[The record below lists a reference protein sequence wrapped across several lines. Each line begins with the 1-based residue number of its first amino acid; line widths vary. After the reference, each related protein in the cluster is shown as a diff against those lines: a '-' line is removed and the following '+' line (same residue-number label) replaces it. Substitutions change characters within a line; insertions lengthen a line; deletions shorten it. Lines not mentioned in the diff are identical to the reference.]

1 MPHRTGIGL
10 LCLACTL
17 GLVSSCA
24 QTYSTTPN
32 SALSSPSV
40 AARLGNEPPPVT
52 TNCPDGPAVASYT
65 PPRSI
70 PRDLAKY
77 PTVAEIKRRGR
88 LVVGVSSDM
97 LLLGARDAK
106 TGAIKGFDIEM
117 AGYIAD
123 EIFGT
128 RFGHITFQVM
138 TADKRIS
145 ALQNG
150 AVDMVARAMTITC
163 SRWNEVAFS
172 AEYYSAKQSLLVEAK
187 SQEKPGTVKLS
198 LSDMR
203 NKKVCAPQGTTNLAT
218 LRAQKEILAVPTD
231 SDAACMTKFQRGDVD
246 AIYSDDVIL
255 AGLAAQDPYALV
267 ASQPIAEPYG
277 LGFPL
282 ASVDF
287 VKYANAVLAKIMADG
302 RWLKAYNASLAPVL
316 GPASAPPKPVY
327 QRKPLQ

>member
-1 MPHRTGIGL
+1 MIGRPPVAALALACGLGL
-10 LCLACTL
+10 LA
-17 GLVSSCA
+17 SCA
-24 QTYSTTPN
+24 ENYSPTPDITASPA
-32 SALSSPSV
+32 SAPAST
-40 AARLGNEPPPVT
+40 AAEPPPVT
-52 TNCPDGPAVASYT
+52 TTCPDGPAVASYT
-65 PPRSI
+65 PPQDI
-70 PRDLAKY
+70 PRNLAKY

-106 TGAIKGFDIEM
+106 TGAIRGFDIEM

-128 RFGHITFQVM
+128 RAGHLTFQVM
-138 TADKRIS
+138 TADKRIP
-145 ALQNG
+145 ALQSG
-150 AVDMVARAMTITC
+150 SVDLIARAMTITC

-172 AEYYSAKQSLLVEAK
+172 AEYYSAKQSLLVEAT
-187 SQEKPGTVKLS
+187 SQQGPGPTKVS
-198 LSDMR
+198 LADMR
-203 NKKVCAPQGTTNLAT
+203 NKRVCAPQGTTNLAT
-218 LRAQKEILAVPTD
+218 LQAQKEILAVPTD

-255 AGLAAQDPYALV
+255 AGLAAQDPYARV

-282 ASVDF
+282 GSVDF
-287 VKYANAVLAKIMADG
+287 VKYANAVLARIMADG
-302 RWLKAYNASLAPVL
+302 RWLRAYNANLAPVL
-316 GPASAPPKPVY
+316 GPAPRPPTPIY

>member
-1 MPHRTGIGL
+1 MRTRPARHL
-10 LCLACTL
+10 LLLACGLSLL
-17 GLVSSCA
+17 GGCA
-24 QTYSTTPN
+24 QEYSPTPMT
-32 SALSSPSV
+32 AASSP
-40 AARLGNEPPPVT
+40 AAESSSSSEPPPVT
-52 TNCPDGPAVASYT
+52 TRCPDGPAVASYT
-65 PPRSI
+65 PPAAI
-70 PRDLAKY
+70 PRTLTKY

-106 TGAIKGFDIEM
+106 TGAIRGFDVDI

-128 RFGHITFQVM
+128 RVGHITYQVM
-138 TADKRIS
+138 TADKRIP
-145 ALQNG
+145 ALQSG

-187 SQEKPGTVKLS
+187 SQEKPGTATVS
-198 LSDMR
+198 LADMR
-203 NKKVCAPQGTTNLAT
+203 NKRVCAPQGTTNLAA
-218 LRAQKEILAVPTD
+218 LRSQKEIVAVPTD

-255 AGLAAQDPYALV
+255 AGLAAQDPYAVV
-267 ASQPIAEPYG
+267 AGQPTAEPYG

-282 ASVDF
+282 KSVDF
-287 VKYANAVLAKIMADG
+287 VKYANAVLAKVIADG
-302 RWLKAYNASLAPVL
+302 RWLRAYNASLAPVL
-316 GPASAPPKPVY
+316 GPAPKPPRPVY